1 MISSNHAIFLIN
13 QDSKYSY
20 NQLFRFSESFYDSY
34 TKTVGEISDRPL
46 LILCDLSVHS
56 VFIIISCF
64 LKGIPFVPIA
74 WDTSTTRIEK
84 IINDLNPVA
93 CVQTCGTPYS
103 SDSLHTVSIPKI
115 GANQNHSFFD
125 PFLEF
130 SAERIM
136 AYVYT
141 SGSTSTPKAVPIKYG
156 QIRAALTASS
166 ANLSLIPGDE
176 WLLNLPLHH
185 IGGMSVLLR
194 SLHARSSVYILNS
207 TSTADLSAVLTHR
220 STLTHVSL
228 VPTQLKRVLDLP
240 TFHIQ
245 PNIKALL
252 LGGGPI
258 SKSLHEK
265 ALALRIPV
273 IPSFGMTESAA
284 QCIAVPY
291 SERFTAPHGT
301 CGKPLLNVQI
311 ELRPESPELQSE
323 HKLLWIKGPQII
335 SSYADTTNNVDAFDD
350 SGWFNSGD
358 FAHVDDQG
366 FVFIEMRRTDRI
378 ISGGENINP
387 AEVEEYLE
395 QLPGILEAGVLGIPN
410 EEWGQLVCALVIPRD
425 RNIKVDVSEAAT
437 RLKAVL
443 PSFKIPKRL
452 ICVESL
458 PRTASG
464 KLMRSKLYELVPDYP
479 DSPTRAN
486 NTST

>member
-1 MISSNHAIFLIN
+1 MISSNRSIFLIN

-20 NQLFRFSESFYDSY
+20 NQLFQFSESFFDSY
-34 TKTVGEISDRPL
+34 TKVVGKISDRPL
-46 LILCDLSVHS
+46 LILSDLNVHS
-56 VFIIISCF
+56 VFIIVSCF
-64 LKGIPFVPIA
+64 LKGIPFVPVA
-74 WDTSTTRIEK
+74 WNTSTNRIEK

-93 CVQTCGTPYS
+93 YVQDGRTPYS
-103 SDSLHTVSIPKI
+103 SDTLHTVSIPQI
-115 GANQNHSFFD
+115 GAHREQLFSD

-130 SAERIM
+130 SDDRIM

-156 QIRAALTASS
+156 QINAALTSSS
-166 ANLSLIPGDE
+166 ANLPLIPGDE

-194 SLHARSSVYILNS
+194 SFHARSSVYVLNS
-207 TSTADLSAVLTHR
+207 TSTVDLAAVLTQR
-220 STLTHVSL
+220 STLTHASL
-228 VPTQLKRVLDLP
+228 VPTQLKRLVDMP
-240 TFHIQ
+240 TFYIQ
-245 PNIKALL
+245 PSIKAIL
-252 LGGGPI
+252 LGGGPL
-258 SKSLHEK
+258 SKRVHEK
-265 ALALRIPV
+265 ALALSIPV

-301 CGKPLLNVQI
+301 CGKPLLNVQF
-311 ELRPESPELQSE
+311 ELRPECTELQSE
-323 HKLLWIKGPQII
+323 FRLLWLKGPQII
-335 SSYADTTNNVDAFDD
+335 NSYADTTNNVYAFDD

-358 FAHVDDQG
+358 FARVDDQG

-387 AEVEEYLE
+387 AEIEECLE
-395 QLPGILEAGVLGIPN
+395 RLPGILEAGVLGIPD

-425 RNIKVDVSEAAT
+425 RNIQINVSEATAT
-437 RLKAVL
+437 LKAVL
-443 PSFKIPKRL
+443 PSYKIPKRI

-458 PRTASG
+458 PRTVSG
-464 KLMRSKLYELVPDYP
+464 KLIRSKLYELVPDYP